1 MPVKSAI
8 YDPPEEGLPYLVV
21 TFEGDGPK
29 IAVAKTQ
36 FEARTLVAERA
47 IRRRRALKSDGSTPL
62 TAQQPA

>member
-1 MPVKSAI
+1 MPVKFAI

-47 IRRRRALKSDGSTPL
+47 IRRRRALKGDASTPMS
-62 TAQQPA
+62 AQQQA